1 MERSGLVIE
10 RYFTKKSVDPYTQV
24 TYEKRSSVIR
34 NPDGSIVFEMKD
46 VEVPSTWS
54 QVATDILAQKYF
66 RKAGI
71 PYQNGATG
79 SEKSMK
85 QVAHRLAGCW
95 RHWGEKHNYFAST
108 EDAQAFYDEVVYML
122 LTQSAAPNSPQ
133 WFNTGLAWAYG
144 IKGPAQGHYYVDPK
158 TGELKKSEDAYTM
171 PQPHACFIQ
180 KIKDDLVNEGG
191 IFDVLTREARIFK
204 YGSGT
209 GSNFSSLR
217 GAGEHLTGGG
227 RSSGLMSFLKIF
239 DRAAGAIKS
248 GGTTRRAAKMV
259 SLNLDHPE
267 IEKFIWWK
275 VREEEKVAALVAG
288 SAVLKSHIERIIKLT
303 KENPSVAHNK
313 ELARA
318 IRAAAKD
325 NVPLNFIV
333 RTMDLA
339 QQDENMN
346 LEVFDTAYENEAY
359 LTVSGQNSNNSV
371 RIPNTFFKAL
381 DENSLWQLTARMD
394 GHVMKEIPAQKLWDE
409 IGYCAWA
416 SADPGVQYDTTI
428 NEWHTCPEDG
438 RINGS
443 NPCSEYMFLDD
454 TACNLASINLG
465 QFYNDE
471 TNVFDVK
478 GYRHAI
484 RIWTII
490 LEISVLM
497 AQFPS
502 KEVAIKSHEYRTL
515 GLGYANIG
523 SVLMRMG
530 IPYDS
535 DAGRAIAGA
544 LTAIMC
550 GDAYTTSA
558 EMAKHL
564 GAFAGYGRNKKH
576 MLRVIRNHRRAAFDE
591 KGFEVLSVH
600 PHAINQK
607 RCPDLLL
614 HAARDASDKA
624 LKMGEL
630 HGYRNA
636 QVTVLAPTGT
646 IGLVMDCDTTG
657 VEPDYALVK
666 FKKLA
671 GGGYFKIVNQSVPKA
686 LERLGYTQ
694 TQVKEI
700 VAYCVGHGTLKCCP
714 AINHET
720 LMTNGFGREQLD
732 SIEKQLPNI
741 SELKYA
747 FAPWVLGKEFCEKRG
762 FSEGQLNDTHFN
774 MLESLGFNEEEIEQA
789 NEYVCGAMTIEN
801 APHLREEHYPVFDCA
816 SKCGAKGK
824 RCIDTYGHLKMLAAT
839 QPFITGAI
847 SKTINMTRESTVQD
861 IKDAYRFAWE
871 HMIKAVA
878 LYRDGSKLSQPLNT
892 TFRDNP
898 ELQHVLD
905 QEEIEVD
912 EIESN
917 GDGIVADEEDSE
929 AEESLVTVLNPAIEV
944 AAASV
949 AQSELQQSEALVG
962 EKHIGDAKTVGY
974 MADEKCGGCGSK
986 MVRRSGVCTICDV
999 CGTTGGCS

>member
-1 MERSGLVIE
+1 MESGLVIE
-10 RYFTKKSVDPYTQV
+10 RYFTAKGEDPYTKV
-24 TYEKRSSVIR
+24 DYSRRSSVIR
-34 NPDGSIVFEMKD
+34 NPDGSIVFEMND
-46 VEVPSTWS
+46 VEVPTTWS

-66 RKAGI
+66 RKAGV
-71 PYQNGATG
+71 PYPDGKGA
-79 SEKSMK
+79 EKSIK
-85 QVAHRLAGCW
+85 QVAHRMAGCW
-95 RHWGEKHNYFAST
+95 RYWGEKHNYFASAD
-108 EDAQAFYDEVVYML
+108 DAQAFYDEVVYML

-133 WFNTGLAWAYG
+133 WFNTGLSWAYG
-144 IKGPAQGHYYVDPK
+144 IKGPAQGHYYVDPV
-158 TGELKKSEDAYTM
+158 TEELKKSDDAYTR

-180 KIKDDLVNEGG
+180 ELKDDLVNESG
-191 IFDVLTREARIFK
+191 IFDLLTREARIFK

-209 GSNFSSLR
+209 GSNFSTLR

-239 DRAAGAIKS
+239 DRAAGAVKS

-267 IEKFIWWK
+267 IESFIWWK
-275 VREEEKVAALVAG
+275 VKEEEKVASLVAG
-288 SAVLKSHIERIIKLT
+288 SAVVKAHVGRIIAST
-303 KENPSVAHNK
+303 QENSDITRNRQLAHAVK
-313 ELARA
+313 
-318 IRAAAKD
+318 AAAKD

-333 RTMDLA
+333 RAMDLA
-339 QQDENMN
+339 QQNVAMELD
-346 LEVFDTAYENEAY
+346 VFDTAYENEAY

-371 RIPNTFFKAL
+371 RIPNSFFAAL
-381 DENSLWQLTARMD
+381 DSNSMWQLTARMD
-394 GHVMKEIPAQKLWDE
+394 GRVMKEIPAQNLWDD

-465 QFYNDE
+465 QFYSDE
-471 TNVFDVK
+471 TREFDVK
-478 GYRHAI
+478 GYQHAI

-502 KEVAIKSHEYRTL
+502 KQVAIKSHEYRTL

-535 DAGRAIAGA
+535 DKGRAIASA
-544 LTAIMC
+544 MTAIMC
-550 GDAYTTSA
+550 GDAYATSA

-564 GAFAGYGRNKKH
+564 GVFTWYERNKAH
-576 MLRVIRNHRRAAFDE
+576 MLRVIRNHRRAAFE
-591 KGFEVLSVH
+591 EQGYEGLTVTPH
-600 PHAINQK
+600 PIDQKLCPAQLLEAAHHAWDN
-607 RCPDLLL
+607 
-614 HAARDASDKA
+614 A
-624 LKMGEL
+624 LRMGEQY
-630 HGYRNA
+630 GYRNA

-686 LERLGYTQ
+686 LIRLGYSDRQ
-694 TQVKEI
+694 AKEI
-700 VAYCVGHGTLKCCP
+700 VAYCVGHGTLKGCP

-720 LMTNGFGREQLD
+720 LMTNGFGKEQLD
-732 SIEKQLPNI
+732 AIEKQLPNA
-741 SELKYA
+741 SELKYV
-747 FAPWVLGKEFCEKRG
+747 FTSWVLGKEFCEKRG
-762 FSEGQLNDTHFN
+762 FSDEPDFD
-774 MLESLGFNEEEIEQA
+774 MLEALGFNEEEIEKA
-789 NEYVCGAMTIEN
+789 NEYVCGTMTIEG
-801 APHLREEHYPVFDCA
+801 ALHLKKEHYAVFDCA
-816 SKCGAKGK
+816 NKCGAKGQ

-898 ELQHVLD
+898 ELQRVLD
-905 QEEIEVD
+905 EEEL
-912 EIESN
+912 
-917 GDGIVADEEDSE
+917 E
-929 AEESLVTVLNPAIEV
+929 AENGNVHEEEEPLVVLNPSIEI

-949 AQSELQQSEALVG
+949 AQSELRPG
-962 EKHIGDAKTVGY
+962 ESIGDTKAAGY